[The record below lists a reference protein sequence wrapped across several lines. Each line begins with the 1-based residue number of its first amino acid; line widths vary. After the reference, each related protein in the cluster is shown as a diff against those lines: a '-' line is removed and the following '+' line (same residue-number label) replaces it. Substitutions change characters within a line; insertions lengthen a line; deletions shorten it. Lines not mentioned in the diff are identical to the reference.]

1 MSNDIHLSCPA
12 NIISR
17 SLKEV
22 ENDKLIAPDGA
33 SIEDRLRSLVA
44 RTVDDIKLCSN
55 VCDTYVKKRLLA
67 KVMLGSIWDAKLLE
81 FVQLFTKRRQ
91 EFEFELSIHTSQGV
105 DKANIKL
112 DIVGHETHILNEK
125 SSFISILS

>member
-1 MSNDIHLSCPA
+1 MSNDIHLSSPA
-12 NIISR
+12 NITSR

-33 SIEDRLRSLVA
+33 SIEDRLRFLVE
-44 RTVDDIKLCSN
+44 RTVDDIKVCSN

-91 EFEFELSIHTSQGV
+91 EFEFELSIHTGQGV

-112 DIVGHETHILNEK
+112 DIVGHKTHILNEK

>member
-1 MSNDIHLSCPA
+1 MSNDIHLSSPA
-12 NIISR
+12 NITSR

-33 SIEDRLRSLVA
+33 SIEDRLRFLVE
-44 RTVDDIKLCSN
+44 RTVDDIKVCSN

-91 EFEFELSIHTSQGV
+91 EFEFELSIHTGQGV